1 MAINYI
7 EKIFKSRYICIAVF
21 LVKIKKGSIISVGE

>member
-21 LVKIKKGSIISVGE
+21 LVKIKKETLTDL